1 MRVLETLPQLP
12 ENADC
17 ALTIGTF
24 DGVHRGHA
32 LLLETLKSEAAKRGL
47 LTAALTF
54 QDMPYCYFRPD
65 DCPRLLTLPSE
76 KRDAFSA
83 FNLDA
88 LYLVPFNEELAQ
100 QSAEEFA
107 ARVLAEKLRA
117 KLLVLGPDF
126 ALGKNRGGDI
136 SRLRELGKTHGFE
149 VVVLEEKLRDDGDI
163 SSTRIRECV
172 ESGHLRTAAR
182 LLGRAFSLSGEV
194 VSGQQLGRKIGVP
207 TINIAPHPRKVLPE
221 NGVYAARAFFAERGN
236 RAVASTRNDENRDVT
251 NREDAKNVALNI
263 GWRPTVDG
271 KNLSVEFHVI
281 GENIETPPRFVTLEI
296 IERLRGEEKF
306 PDLNALVSQMQRDI
320 ARAAAILRA

>member
-12 ENADC
+12 ENTDC

-32 LLLETLKSEAAKRGL
+32 LLLETLKREAAKRGL
-47 LTAALTF
+47 PAAALTF

-65 DCPRLLTLPSE
+65 DCPRLLTLSNE
-76 KRDAFSA
+76 KRDAFAA

-88 LYLVPFNEELAQ
+88 LYLVPFNAQLAQ

-136 SRLRELGKTHGFE
+136 ATLRELGKTHGFE
-149 VVVLEEKLRDDGDI
+149 VMVLEKKLRDDGDI

-221 NGVYAARAFFAERGN
+221 NGVYAARAFFEN
-236 RAVASTRNDENRDVT
+236 DASTRDDANQPT
-251 NREDAKNVALNI
+251 AKNVALNV
-263 GWRPTVDG
+263 GWRPTVGG

-306 PDLNALVSQMQRDI
+306 ENLDALVSQMQRDI
-320 ARAAAILRA
+320 ARAVEILRA

>member
-1 MRVLETLPQLP
+1 MRVLETLPQFP
-12 ENADC
+12 ETADC

-32 LLLETLKSEAAKRGL
+32 LLLETLKSEAAARGL
-47 LTAALTF
+47 SAAALTF

-65 DCPRLLTLPSE
+65 DCPRLLTLPGE
-76 KRDAFSA
+76 KRDAFAA

-88 LYLVPFNEELAQ
+88 LYLIPFNAQLAE

-107 ARVLAEKLRA
+107 ARVLAKKLRA

-126 ALGKNRGGDI
+126 ALGKNRGGDV
-136 SRLRELGKTHGFE
+136 STLRALGKTHGFE
-149 VVVLEEKLRDDGDI
+149 VVVLEKKLRDDGDI
-163 SSTRIRECV
+163 SSTRVRECV

-221 NGVYAARAFFAERGN
+221 NGVYAARAFFDNE
-236 RAVASTRNDENRDVT
+236 ASTRDAEKSSDAPR
-251 NREDAKNVALNI
+251 DAKDVALNI
-263 GWRPTVDG
+263 GWRPTVNG

-281 GENIETPPRFVTLEI
+281 GENIETPPRFVILEI

-306 PDLNALVSQMQRDI
+306 DSLDALVSQMRRDI
-320 ARAAAILRA
+320 ARANAILRA